1 MIKTILS
8 AFFLFIAAIFGA
20 PNSALACPEGQSEMQ
35 FIAQAQ
41 ITRTLGDGS
50 CEYTLR
56 FSYSAPNVNCQ
67 LNESDLKNV
76 VFNSA
81 DCSVTREKEVSGV
94 LIRKGNQFLFD

>member
-1 MIKTILS
+1 MIKAIFS
-8 AFFLFIAAIFGA
+8 AFFLVAVAFAA

-41 ITRTLGDGS
+41 ITRQLGDGS
-50 CEYTLR
+50 CDYTLR

-67 LNESDLKNV
+67 LNESDLKDV

-81 DCSVTREKEVSGV
+81 ECSIARAKEVSGV
-94 LIRKGNQFLFD
+94 LILKGSQFFFD